1 MTQHLAQPILNSQ
14 PMENGHG
21 PFVSK
26 STIGLEQSSDHTL
39 DGEGLG
45 DHPVQTCQQKPRDTQ
60 LTDPSAG
67 LEP

>member
-1 MTQHLAQPILNSQ
+1 
-14 PMENGHG
+14 MENGHG

-60 LTDPSAG
+60 LTDLSAG